1 MFLVCNTGVHGATRP
16 VGRRRYLMCFLCV
29 IQAFMER
36 LGLWGEG
43 AMFSSFDV
51 FLSRFSM
58 LMHDTDV
65 AILSVRPLCCDIR

>member
-1 MFLVCNTGVHGATRP
+1 
-16 VGRRRYLMCFLCV
+16 LCV